1 MITIP
6 QHGKSGELFD
16 MKAFFADIDNFFRVD
31 AWRVK
36 IEECLGEGAKNIE
49 EKSAGTVVFSDT
61 EFRTAYQR
69 IYQTIDGYFVALYQG
84 KELCQLTAIDSTDWD
99 ISGSSEFEAHM
110 MKKYG
115 GRLADEA

>member
-16 MKAFFADIDNFFRVD
+16 INTFLADIDSFFRVD

-36 IEECLGEGAKNIE
+36 VEECLGEGAIDIE
-49 EKSAGTVVFSDT
+49 RKSAGSIVFSDT
-61 EFRTAYQR
+61 EFRTAYKP
-69 IYQTIDGYFVALYQG
+69 IYQTIDGSFVAFYQG
-84 KELCQLTAIDSTDWD
+84 IELCQLTAIDSTDWD
-99 ISGSSEFEAHM
+99 ISSSSEFEAYM

-115 GRLADEA
+115 R